1 MIFNFIILM
10 KIQITFSL
18 LYLNMFYTNF
28 NLNDDITISLL
39 IFKNTLQIIGFLY
52 ESPNISFNKLNL
64 YFYFIKYFIIIIN

>member
-18 LYLNMFYTNF
+18 LYLNIFYTNF

-39 IFKNTLQIIGFLY
+39 IFKKTLPIIGFLY
-52 ESPNISFNKLNL
+52 KSQNISFNKLNL